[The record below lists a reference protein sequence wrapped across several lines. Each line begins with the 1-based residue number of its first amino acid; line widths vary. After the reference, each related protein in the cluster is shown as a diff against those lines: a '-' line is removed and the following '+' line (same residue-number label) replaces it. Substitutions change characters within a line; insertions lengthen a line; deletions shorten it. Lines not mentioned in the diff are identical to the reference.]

1 MAKVTL
7 TKEQTKR
14 LNALGVSTKSED
26 AARKGLIKLLAENDI
41 DGMDDEDIDTLLDLA
56 ESVIE
61 PEGAGA
67 EAEEENEEETSTEE
81 TEAEELAEEAEEEA
95 EEETEEEE
103 EETEEAEEGD
113 EFDEMDRSE
122 LKKYIKSNN
131 LDVKVLKNDSDDDL
145 RDKIRAAVAESE
157 GEEEEAEEEKAPA
170 KSEKKA
176 PAAKKAATAPAKKAA
191 TAKTAEKKP
200 SKRGVKLDPQNN
212 PEDLEFL
219 KEQLSSVFPEDEF
232 VFDAVKSAGV
242 TVKHKGQNSKRGTVL
257 IENCSR
263 QADGSV
269 KCNLYFLTLTKN
281 TDVLEKAEIEYEVC
295 WNGAPF
301 VKGTT
306 LTEAVSMIDSVKEF
320 LTAQVKK
327 IDKKLGENRAKMEEG
342 LAKKSV
348 AAKSAAAAKKPAA
361 APAKKPAAAPAKKVA
376 KKK

>member
-81 TEAEELAEEAEEEA
+81 TEAEELAEEAEEE
-95 EEETEEEE
+95 
-103 EETEEAEEGD
+103 TEEAEEGD

-145 RDKIRAAVAESE
+145 RDKIRAAVAEGE
-157 GEEEEAEEEKAPA
+157 GEEEEAEEEKAAPA

-176 PAAKKAATAPAKKAA
+176 PAAKKAAPAAAKKAA

>member
-26 AARKGLIKLLAENDI
+26 AARKGLIKLLSDNDI

-67 EAEEENEEETSTEE
+67 EAEEEAEEETSTEE

-95 EEETEEEE
+95 EEETEEEK
-103 EETEEAEEGD
+103 ETEEAEEGD

-157 GEEEEAEEEKAPA
+157 GEEEEAEEEKAAPA

-176 PAAKKAATAPAKKAA
+176 PAAKKAAPAKKAA
-191 TAKTAEKKP
+191 TDKTSEKKP

-348 AAKSAAAAKKPAA
+348 AAKSAADAKKPAS